1 MESQDLINFA
11 FGAVLTLSGWILRTV
26 WDAVNSLK
34 SDLADLE
41 RNLPDS
47 YVRRDDYK
55 DDIAEIKSI
64 LKDIFNKLDSK
75 ADKG

>member
-1 MESQDLINFA
+1 MESQVLINFA
-11 FGAVLTLSGWILRTV
+11 FGAVLMLAGWVLRTI